1 MISATALIAVLV
13 VFVNRFGTTDLPLY
27 GFTFASFAWVAVCFS
42 ILRGFHLCTKVDP
55 SSDLNKRLK
64 RHMTVIG
71 TCLILAPLLFW
82 WDIAHL
88 VGSLPAWVI
97 GSHLALTIGHFLF
110 YMSLLKP
117 TNQDLSDH
125 RNPSGNHRL

>member
-55 SSDLNKRLK
+55 SSEQKVETAYDGHWHLPNTSATSL
-64 RHMTVIG
+64 
-71 TCLILAPLLFW
+71 
-82 WDIAHL
+82 L
-88 VGSLPAWVI
+88 VGYRSPRWKPTSLGDRFSLGTDHWPF
-97 GSHLALTIGHFLF
+97 SF